1 MTDREIDLI
10 VGSLLHDIGK
20 VIYRTGEDGRKHSKS
35 GYEFAKNEMGIKIP
49 GILDKIP
56 PCGRTKRSKA

>member
-20 VIYRTGEDGRKHSKS
+20 VIYRTGEDES
-35 GYEFAKNEMGIKIP
+35 
-49 GILDKIP
+49 
-56 PCGRTKRSKA
+56 TVKAATNLQRMRWG